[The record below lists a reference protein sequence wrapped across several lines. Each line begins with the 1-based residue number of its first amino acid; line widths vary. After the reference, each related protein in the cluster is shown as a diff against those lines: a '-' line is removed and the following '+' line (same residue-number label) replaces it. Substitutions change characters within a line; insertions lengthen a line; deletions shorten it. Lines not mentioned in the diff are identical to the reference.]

1 MIRYKQQIRKPA
13 VVDKIK
19 GKGNKMGAR
28 SCKLLLI
35 GTDSGLITVGLP
47 AYVFWLNIVCLY
59 KLQQI
64 HSPVTN
70 LPLSQDSISEDPF
83 FVLGR
88 YIHWVI
94 SFILISLILLLIS
107 PLCDP
112 MPIYNQEC
120 LHLLL
125 QLINFIFGSE
135 FAEIFLAR
143 FSSLGG
149 ILLEFSVLWVA
160 VGRRWAVSFD
170 KTNC

>member
-1 MIRYKQQIRKPA
+1 
-13 VVDKIK
+13 
-19 GKGNKMGAR
+19 
-28 SCKLLLI
+28 
-35 GTDSGLITVGLP
+35 
-47 AYVFWLNIVCLY
+47 
-59 KLQQI
+59 
-64 HSPVTN
+64 
-70 LPLSQDSISEDPF
+70 
-83 FVLGR
+83 
-88 YIHWVI
+88 
-94 SFILISLILLLIS
+94 
-107 PLCDP
+107 